1 MLLLTVIQGP
11 DKGRSFRLP
20 PNEPQLIGRSSE
32 ALPIN
37 DDTVSRRHAEL
48 TPDGGSWFI
57 RDLNSQNGTYVNGA
71 RIEGR
76 RQLHPGDQIRVGGS
90 VLGFG
95 EDNQIADPLVRLL
108 GSEFV
113 DFDIERSLPSNDD
126 SMILAEPE
134 PMAAAVDHLRVIYQL
149 TTLTTQL
156 LDRDRLLQEV
166 LLLVRTE
173 FKPERGVVVL
183 LNTDGTLGQSLV
195 MPGSDTGKAELGGG
209 GVGSGGGGSAGGNKI
224 GISKTIVR
232 HVVDQSE
239 GVLSTNAMSDRRFS
253 KGDSIQHYGIRSAI
267 CSPIRFRERVFGAI
281 YIDSSL
287 ANYTYTEQQ
296 LALMNAIGQ
305 HTGLAMANGESYGEH
320 LQTERLATIGQ
331 TVASLSHSIKNILQ
345 GLRGGADVVEMGLR
359 KRDLE
364 VSANGWPILKR
375 NLDRIM
381 GLTLNMLAF
390 SRQRSIELELQPL
403 HTVIDDCVSLLEPMA
418 TSKKV
423 ALIVDYDSEMPPV
436 PLDASL
442 IHQAMMNLIT
452 NGIEAVEDRHGAVTI
467 RTMFRETDPLLGQ
480 GATYADVQVIDNGPG
495 IAKEHQKRIF
505 EPFYTTKGAR
515 GTGLGLAVTKRIV
528 EEHRGRIRVESAGN
542 NTGTIFTMTL
552 PADSTTDPSATA
564 NTPTI
569 TTDPL
574 RKP

>member
-1 MLLLTVIQGP
+1 MLLLSVIQGP
-11 DKGRSFRLP
+11 DRGRSFRLP
-20 PNEPQLIGRSSE
+20 GNEPQLIGRSSE
-32 ALPIN
+32 ALPIH

-48 TPDGGSWFI
+48 TPDGGLWFI
-57 RDLNSQNGTYVNGA
+57 RDLSSQNGTYVNGS

-76 RQLHPGDQIRVGGS
+76 RQLHPGDQIRAGGT
-90 VLGFG
+90 VLAFG
-95 EDNQIADPLVRLL
+95 EHGSSLDPVVKLLDAD
-108 GSEFV
+108 FV
-113 DFDIERSLPSNDD
+113 DFDIERAMPSNDD
-126 SMILAEPE
+126 SVILAEPE

-156 LDRDRLLQEV
+156 LDRQRLLEEV
-166 LLLVRTE
+166 LLLVKAE

-183 LNTDGTLGQSLV
+183 INTDGTLGDTVV
-195 MPGSDTGKAELGGG
+195 MPGSNSGKPNDP
-209 GVGSGGGGSAGGNKI
+209 GGNKI
-224 GISKTIVR
+224 GVSRTIVQ
-232 HVVDQSE
+232 HVVDRSE
-239 GVLSTNAMSDRRFS
+239 GVLSTNAMSDRRFA
-253 KGDSIQHYGIRSAI
+253 KGDSIQHYGIRSAV
-267 CSPIRFRERVFGAI
+267 CSPIRFRERIFGAI

-305 HTGLAMANGESYGEH
+305 HTGLAMANAESYGEH

-364 VSANGWPILKR
+364 VASNGWPILKR

-403 HTVIDDCVSLLEPMA
+403 HAVIDDCVALLEGLA
-418 TSKKV
+418 TSKRV
-423 ALIVDYDSEMPPV
+423 ALIVDHDAEMPPI
-436 PLDASL
+436 PIDANL

-452 NGIEAVEDRHGAVTI
+452 NGIEAVEDRQGAVTV

-480 GATYADVQVIDNGPG
+480 GATYADIQIIDNGPG
-495 IAKEHQKRIF
+495 ISKEQQQRIF
-505 EPFYTTKGAR
+505 EPFYTTKGTK

-528 EEHRGRIRVESAGN
+528 EEHHGRIRVESSGN
-542 NTGTIFTMTL
+542 NSGTIFTVTL
-552 PADSTTDPSATA
+552 SADSAADPSATA
-564 NTPTI
+564 NASTGLH
-569 TTDPL
+569 DPL
-574 RKP
+574 GRG